1 MGVRL
6 LEQEKGRDGD
16 EAPICLG
23 GRGAAPPEHCGSPTG
38 YRLILKR
45 QKQGEVMCIPVRMDA
60 VMGMLSA
67 SDPNEPASTWQ
78 KLRQALHDGFQSIDR
93 RLKEYGRF
101 GARALQP
108 ARS

>member
-1 MGVRL
+1 LRPRETFLYTCGAIDLWEWECRL

-16 EAPICLG
+16 EAPICWG

-45 QKQGEVMCIPVRMDA
+45 QKQGEVMCIPEA

-78 KLRQALHDGFQSIDR
+78 KLRQALHDGSKASIA
-93 RLKEYGRF
+93 G
-101 GARALQP
+101 
-108 ARS
+108 